1 MTIFVTGTKNIS
13 PVLQYNWRVVSPIV
27 GTSFTYDYSV
37 AGLRLFR
44 SNATVAMSDTLPALV
59 TSADNE
65 PASLWNGWYVQVKN
79 TDASASLTITPPT
92 GILLNGSSSAITLT
106 AGQATEIYF
115 DGTNYYTWLPN
126 V

>member
-13 PVLQYNWRVVSPIV
+13 PVLQYNWRVVSPIF
-27 GTSFTYDYSV
+27 GTSFTYDFSV

-44 SNATVAMSDTLPALV
+44 SNATVAMSDTLPALI